1 MVTSGNFDHPTGKEA
16 MTSPRQP
23 ALWRRLGL
31 VDATTIGM
39 ASMLGAGVFVAFAPA
54 AQVAGSWLLLAL
66 LLAGVVAYCNASA
79 SAQLAAIYPES
90 GGSYI
95 YGRERLGR
103 WAGFVAGW
111 SFLSGKVASCAA
123 MAMTFGLYLFPDL
136 ARPLAVAAVVVLTGA
151 NLLGVKKTAWLARVL
166 LLLTLGVLTVVI
178 VSCFA
183 MPPLP
188 TTILP
193 AWGSFGGVFQ
203 AAAYLFFAFAGYA
216 RIATMGE
223 EVRTPRR
230 TIPLAILLALAL
242 TMLIY
247 VALALGLLKFLGPAG
262 LADNNTP
269 LLAVG
274 EENHFGWLVIA
285 GAVAASL
292 GALLALI
299 AGVGRTTLAMARHQD
314 LPSPLAKVS
323 RRFRSP
329 YLAELVVAAV
339 IIALIV
345 TSDVLTVVGYSSFGV
360 LIYYAI
366 TNLSALSLDQRPWY
380 APRWLNLLGF
390 AGCALLAFTLPGSA
404 ILWMVSVIALGCVV
418 RGLVLLRRQKNSP
431 DES

>member
-1 MVTSGNFDHPTGKEA
+1 

-23 ALWRRLGL
+23 KLSRRLGL

-54 AQVAGSWLLLAL
+54 AQAAGDWLLLAL

-111 SFLSGKVASCAA
+111 SFISGKIASCAA
-123 MAMTFGLYLFPDL
+123 MAMTFGLYLFPDQ
-136 ARPLAVAAVVVLTGA
+136 ARALAVAAVVVLTGA
-151 NLLGVKKTAWLARVL
+151 NLLGVKKTAWLARGL
-166 LLLTLGVLTVVI
+166 LLLTLGVLSVVV

-183 MPPLP
+183 TPPLP
-188 TTILP
+188 TTLLP

-223 EVRTPRR
+223 EVRSPRR
-230 TIPLAILLALAL
+230 TIPLAILIALAL
-242 TMLIY
+242 TMGIY
-247 VALALGLLKFLGPAG
+247 LALAFGLLRFLGPAG
-262 LADNNTP
+262 LAVADTP

-274 EENHFGWLVIA
+274 QENHFAWLVGL

-314 LPSPLAKVS
+314 LPTPLAKVS

-329 YLAELVVAAV
+329 YLAELAVAVVV
-339 IIALIV
+339 IALILS
-345 TSDVLTVVGYSSFGV
+345 SDILTVVGYSSFGV

-366 TNLSALSLDQRPWY
+366 TNLSALSLDRRPWY

-390 AGCALLAFTLPGSA
+390 AGCALLAFTLPGAA
-404 ILWMVSVIALGCVV
+404 ILWMVSIIAIGCVA
-418 RGLVLLRRQKNSP
+418 RGLVLLRRQKRQPPGS
-431 DES
+431 D